1 MAYTPFPAVP
11 RGDDDGGGDG
21 GGSITHNS
29 TTDRNASGAHTISG
43 VDGLQDAL
51 NAATITKVWN
61 GSAFV
66 TVPGATIYVGPSAES
81 AVADS
86 DGDQYLATD

>member
-11 RGDDDGGGDG
+11 RGDADSGGGG
-21 GGSITHNS
+21 GES
-29 TTDRNASGAHTISG
+29 T
-43 VDGLQDAL
+43 V
-51 NAATITKVWN
+51 TKVWN